1 MLGFPIDPRA
11 PLLRMLTLI
20 ENGDV
25 YGPQPLGRRSVLLVD
40 GRIGKLGEVD
50 RRALDALGVEH
61 EVVDA
66 TDCIVAPGII
76 DPHQHLLGGSG
87 EKGFGTQTPEI
98 ALSEIV
104 PWGITS
110 VVGCLGVDTTMKTLA
125 GLLARVK
132 ALREYGLGAYMW
144 TGGYNVPPTS
154 VMGGVRDDVMFI
166 SEIIG
171 CGEVAIADERSTDP
185 TPQELAR
192 LVTDAHVGGMLSG
205 KAGVTHF
212 HVGEGRRRMRCLH
225 EILDESRFQVE
236 AAWLYPTHINRS
248 EALLDE
254 AIELARAGATV
265 DLDTVDQD
273 VHKWLR
279 LYMDRGGDLSRF
291 TVSSDAGSSSPRTLY
306 EQLCGLVVEHRMP
319 FERVWPLVTANTAR
333 VLKLE
338 RKGRLEV
345 GCDADVVV
353 LRRDSLDV
361 VEVFAGGRRLVRDGS
376 LAVNERF
383 LEDSNRRVRH
393 DGEKQ

>member
-1 MLGFPIDPRA
+1 
-11 PLLRMLTLI
+11 MLTLI
-20 ENGDV
+20 ENGHV
-25 YGPQPLGRRSVLLVD
+25 YGPQPLGLHSVLLVD
-40 GRIGKLGEVD
+40 GRIGKVGEVD
-50 RRALDALGVEH
+50 RRALERLGVEH

-66 TDCIVAPGII
+66 ADCIVAPGII

-87 EKGFGTQTPEI
+87 EKGFASQTPEI
-98 ALSEIV
+98 DLSEIV

-166 SEIIG
+166 GEVIG
-171 CGEVAIADERSTDP
+171 CGEVAISDERATDP
-185 TPQELAR
+185 EPRELAR

-212 HVGEGRRRMRCLH
+212 HVGEGKRRMRCLH
-225 EILDESRFQVE
+225 EILNEDLFQVSAE
-236 AAWLYPTHINRS
+236 WLYPTHINRS

-273 VHKWLR
+273 AHKWLR
-279 LYMDRGGDLSRF
+279 LYMERGGDLSRF
-291 TVSSDAGSSSPRTLY
+291 TISSDSGSSSPRTLY
-306 EQLCGLVVEHRMP
+306 QQLCGLVVEHRMP
-319 FERVWPLVTANTAR
+319 FEQVWPLVTENTAR

-338 RKGRLEV
+338 SKGRLEA
-345 GCDADVVV
+345 GCDSDVVV
-353 LRRDSLDV
+353 LRKDSLDV

-376 LAVNERF
+376 LAVRERF
-383 LEDSNRRVRH
+383 LEDSNRRVSLH
-393 DGEKQ
+393 GDQE